1 MAPLPQFPLGSILLP
16 TMVLPLQVFE
26 PRYRALVDDV
36 LNGDGEFG
44 VVMIERGSEV
54 GGDDVRTNVGT
65 VARVLES
72 EILADGRSLIV
83 SIGTSRFKV
92 NSWLP
97 DDPYPLADIE
107 RWPDEDPTTVTRTDL
122 DATVATL
129 ETCLDLARQ
138 AGIDMG
144 QLPVLSDELSV
155 ATMQVAALAPIGGFD
170 KQRLLEAPGPDQRV
184 PLLDE
189 ALEGAIELLQFRLR
203 EQ

>member
-16 TMVLPLQVFE
+16 TMVLPLHVFE

-36 LNGDGEFG
+36 LNGDSEFG

-54 GGDDVRTNVGT
+54 GGDDVRSDVGT
-65 VARVLES
+65 IARVLES
-72 EILADGRSLIV
+72 KIYDDGRSAII
-83 SIGTSRFKV
+83 SIGTSRFRV
-92 NSWLP
+92 NAWLP

-107 RWPDEDPTTVTRTDL
+107 LWPDEEASEITRADL

-129 ETCLDLARQ
+129 ETCIELAQRV
-138 AGIDMG
+138 GVDMG
-144 QLPVLSDELSV
+144 QLPVLSDELSI
-155 ATMQVAALAPIGGFD
+155 ATMQVTALAPVGGFD

-184 PLLDE
+184 PLLNE
-189 ALEGAIELLQFRLR
+189 ALDGAIELLQFRLG